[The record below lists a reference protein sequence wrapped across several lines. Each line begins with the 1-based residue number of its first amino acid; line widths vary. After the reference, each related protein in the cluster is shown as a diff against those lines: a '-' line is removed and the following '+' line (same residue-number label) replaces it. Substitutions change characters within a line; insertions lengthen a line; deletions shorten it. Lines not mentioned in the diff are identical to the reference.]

1 MAVPVPFRFSDN
13 PKSGSQWQQHT
24 AVPGATWQAFR
35 KPSEWAGQGTQSRA
49 GAADQ
54 RSLGKRV
61 NNHVG
66 ALTAAG
72 AADAPISLPSS
83 PLPPLSSAQ
92 LSSASCRT
100 GAALAAFGSIQI
112 PTSWVWHRLV
122 GMCLPGSQRATEPGR
137 EGSTS
142 EAAN

>member
-1 MAVPVPFRFSDN
+1 MAVKDSQTTRKAEVSGNSIQPFPGPHGRLFANPVNGQGR
-13 PKSGSQWQQHT
+13 
-24 AVPGATWQAFR
+24 AR
-35 KPSEWAGQGTQSRA
+35 RAGQ
-49 GAADQ
+49 
-54 RSLGKRV
+54 RV